1 MNIRLYKKEDYNMI
15 SNWWIAANEPPPPSE
30 MLTDDSTF
38 ILEIDNQPMISV
50 MLLLTNTK
58 LAWVTS
64 FVKNPEF
71 KNSKEASK
79 AIVEYAENFA
89 KEKGY
94 TTTLMFAYT
103 EKLKKRYQD
112 LGYINSA
119 NNISS
124 FVKRI
129 KE

>member
-15 SNWWIAANEPPPPSE
+15 ANWWIAANEPPPPTE
-30 MLTDDSTF
+30 IMADDSTF
-38 ILEIDNQPMISV
+38 ILEIDGRPMISV
-50 MLLLTNTK
+50 MLLMTNTK

-79 AIVEYAENFA
+79 AIITHAENFA

-103 EKLKKRYQD
+103 DKLKKRYQE